1 MPDHYEY
8 TPSTEEEFQKIIQIK
23 GVILELVGPL
33 LPIQA
38 LMLFNMA
45 IVDILT
51 ASAKN
56 KEAALGTIDM
66 MAQMSKKNLE
76 EVDKINAGNWNNK
89 TLQ

>member
-45 IVDILT
+45 IVDVLT
-51 ASAKN
+51 ASAKD